1 MIIGT
6 LLIVLS
12 WTVFASFGL
21 QLWACILLTILG
33 ALFILFGLLF
43 VVYFFNLD
51 MKLMALL
58 EKPLSKIYDKRERNR
73 RI

>member
-6 LLIVLS
+6 ALIILS
-12 WTVFASFGL
+12 WTFFVSLGL
-21 QLWACILLTILG
+21 QLWASIVLTVLG
-33 ALFILFGLLF
+33 SLFILFGLLF

-58 EKPLSKIYDKRERNR
+58 EKPLSKIYDKRKRNR

>member
-6 LLIVLS
+6 ALIILS
-12 WTVFASFGL
+12 WTVFASLGL
-21 QLWACILLTILG
+21 YLWASILLTILG
-33 ALFILFGLLF
+33 AFFILFGLLF

-51 MKLMALL
+51 MKLMACL
-58 EKPLSKIYDKRERNR
+58 EKPLSKIYDKRKRNR

>member
-6 LLIVLS
+6 TLIVLS
-12 WTVFASFGL
+12 WTVFASLGL
-21 QLWACILLTILG
+21 YLRASIVLTILG
-33 ALFILFGLLF
+33 AFLILFGFLF
-43 VVYFFNLD
+43 TVYFFNLD

-58 EKPLSKIYDKRERNR
+58 EKPLSKIYDKRKRDR

>member
-6 LLIVLS
+6 LLIVFS
-12 WTVFASFGL
+12 WTLFPSLGL
-21 QLWACILLTILG
+21 QLWASILLTILG
-33 ALFILFGLLF
+33 AFFILFGLLF

-51 MKLMALL
+51 MKLMARL
-58 EKPLSKIYDKRERNR
+58 EKPLSKIYDKRKRNR

>member
-6 LLIVLS
+6 ALIILS
-12 WTVFASFGL
+12 WTIFASLGL
-21 QLWACILLTILG
+21 QLWASIVLTVLG
-33 ALFILFGLLF
+33 SLFILFGLLF
-43 VVYFFNLD
+43 IVYFFNLD

-58 EKPLSKIYDKRERNR
+58 EKPLSKIYDKRKRNR

>member
-6 LLIVLS
+6 ALIILS
-12 WTVFASFGL
+12 WTIFASLGL
-21 QLWACILLTILG
+21 QLWASIVLTVLG
-33 ALFILFGLLF
+33 SLFILFGLLF

-58 EKPLSKIYDKRERNR
+58 EKPLSKIYDKRKRNR